1 LAPAFGGVVVSLA
14 GFEYLFV
21 IVAILILVSNVPL
34 LRTPERFEPKSFAYG
49 GAMRRL
55 VDPGRRRQLFGFMG
69 FGEELVAL
77 VLWPIFIA
85 LLVPNLAVFG
95 ALISLSMLATVLVTL
110 YVGRIADGGN
120 RIALLRT
127 GVVYSTASWLVRPFV
142 IGGLGVFLVDAFYR
156 VAKNTVAV
164 PMMAMAYDDGGDNGV
179 MESIIF
185 FEMALSLGKIIAA
198 AAAIAVLR
206 LAPNQWPAIFAL
218 AAAFSAM
225 YALLRERP
233 KAT

>member
-1 LAPAFGGVVVSLA
+1 
-14 GFEYLFV
+14 
-21 IVAILILVSNVPL
+21 
-34 LRTPERFEPKSFAYG
+34 
-49 GAMRRL
+49 
-55 VDPGRRRQLFGFMG
+55 
-69 FGEELVAL
+69 
-77 VLWPIFIA
+77 
-85 LLVPNLAVFG
+85 
-95 ALISLSMLATVLVTL
+95 MLATVLVTL

-206 LAPNQWPAIFAL
+206 LAPGQWPAIFAL

-225 YALLRERP
+225 YALLRERA